1 MNTLS
6 IFRRTVIGML
16 GLTLAMTSVVL
27 IAPSASAATYQ
38 VPTWIKLQTIAPT
51 PVGGTQQIQ
60 GQVIGTLGGDQ
71 GYVDVGTVTVLR
83 QLSGEPG
90 MTTIGST
97 PVGSTFSL
105 SVPAVRNATY
115 QVVYSGGT
123 ESSFGNLYK
132 YSPSSTVAQGPVTRA
147 VGLRFPAR
155 FRGSARIRIAV
166 SPSYAKRF
174 VTVQKD
180 PVALL
185 LGALQAGSRPTSSA
199 LRSRSYE
206 CLEGRSAS
214 TSWCPG
220 MPTTPRAPTLC
231 AAGAPEDQRPL
242 SAIGW
247 TCAASATARP
257 A

>member
-1 MNTLS
+1 MPETLYGGTMNTLS

-27 IAPSASAATYQ
+27 IAPSASAATVQ

-180 PVALL
+180 P
-185 LGALQAGSRPTSSA
+185 SCTSA
-199 LRSRSYE
+199 
-206 CLEGRSAS
+206 
-214 TSWCPG
+214 W
-220 MPTTPRAPTLC
+220 
-231 AAGAPEDQRPL
+231 
-242 SAIGW
+242 
-247 TCAASATARP
+247 RP
-257 A
+257 AGRVKTNKYGVAVKKLRVPRGQICLNFVVPGDANYAQSADAVRGWRA